1 VAIEFFEKR
10 RFQRVPLSL
19 PVSGKCLEK
28 AFKGHNFQGETR
40 DVSFDGLCIK
50 ATSSNRFKAGQKVK
64 LKIRL
69 YKGDFPIKAKGIICW
84 VDSQSNLD
92 WPISMGVKLTRI
104 RRYGFWCERIE
115 NKIFQE

>member
-1 VAIEFFEKR
+1 VAIEFSEKR

-50 ATSSNRFKAGQKVK
+50 VKSSNGFKAGQKVK

-69 YKGDFPIKAKGIICW
+69 YKGDFSIKAKGITCW
-84 VDSQSNLD
+84 VDSQSDLD
-92 WPISMGVKLTRI
+92 RPISMGVKLTRI
-104 RRYGFWCERIE
+104 RRHRLWCERIE
-115 NKIFQE
+115 NRIFQA